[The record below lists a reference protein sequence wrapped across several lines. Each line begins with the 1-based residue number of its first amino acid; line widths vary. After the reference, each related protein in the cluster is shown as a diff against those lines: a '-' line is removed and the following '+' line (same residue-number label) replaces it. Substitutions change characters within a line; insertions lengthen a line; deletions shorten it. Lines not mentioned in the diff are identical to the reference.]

1 MSLVEDIYATFRK
14 IVSVEDRIARLSDY
28 AKRLQTDVADH
39 AQRISRLE
47 GKFELIETSFAARR
61 RKLPPP

>member
-14 IVSVEDRIARLSDY
+14 IVSVEDRITRLSDGL
-28 AKRLQTDVADH
+28 RTLQADVSDH

-47 GKFELIETSFAARR
+47 GKFDLLEKSFFARR
-61 RKLPPP
+61 PKLPR

>member
-14 IVSVEDRIARLSDY
+14 IVSVEDRITRLSDDLR
-28 AKRLQTDVADH
+28 RLQTDVSDH

-47 GKFELIETSFAARR
+47 GKFDLLEKSFAARR
-61 RKLPPP
+61 PKLSR